1 MSDFTFFEHSNY
13 DITQE
18 KPKYLVIILHGY
30 GANGSSIL
38 EIAPNMEDLPE
49 NTHFIAPDAPN
60 PWEGGFP
67 DAYQWFSL
75 SSWGDDRDPTK
86 VATPIIEA
94 NDNLRKF
101 IKEQLTRLN
110 LEPKDLFLFG
120 FSQGAM
126 MAIYQ
131 SLVMEEKIAGVV
143 SFSGKVILPEFIGDK
158 TLQKPDIC
166 LMHGREDAV
175 LPFEIFSQGEEI
187 LAVNNFNF
195 ESHALEELDHTID
208 FRGIG
213 IAEDFVSAV
222 IARRR

>member
-1 MSDFTFFEHSNY
+1 MSDFTFFEYSNY
-13 DITQE
+13 NSNTK

-38 EIAPNMEDLPE
+38 ELAPNMDEFMPD
-49 NTHFIAPDAPN
+49 THFIAPNAPN

-67 DAYQWFSL
+67 DCYQWFSL
-75 SSWGDDRDPTK
+75 ATWGPNRDVRK

-94 NDNLRKF
+94 NNKLRKF
-101 IKEQLTRLN
+101 IKEQLERFN
-110 LEPKDLFLFG
+110 LKPENLFLFG

-131 SLVMEEKIAGVV
+131 GLSLPEKIAGIVA
-143 SFSGKVILPEFIGDK
+143 FSGKVILPEFIGQK

-166 LMHGREDAV
+166 LMHGREDMV
-175 LPFEIFSQGEEI
+175 LPFENFSQGEEI
-187 LAVNNFNF
+187 LAANNFNF

-208 FRGIG
+208 FRGIE
-213 IAEDFVSAV
+213 IAGDFVKKR
-222 IARRR
+222 I